1 MTCDSTL
8 QIYTDTITSMQ
19 SNLCTKLFTAALF
32 KSKGLATTQMSINRS
47 LFKLWYIHTMD
58 YSVTVEEKKERGSS
72 PSTIVQNPPTYTRR
86 KTYFAQ
92 KYNLLSFTLWRG
104 QTWIHIHTCLSVHRN
119 WKDALDTDS
128 TGWQGMV
135 EAKLGQNPWIWKKCI
150 KVVYLK
156 SNPSLF
162 SKPKLHQ
169 PGNIFVCCFIKVLY
183 FCSD

>member
-1 MTCDSTL
+1 MVHPYNGL
-8 QIYTDTITSMQ
+8 
-19 SNLCTKLFTAALF
+19 LCNCW
-32 KSKGLATTQMSINRS
+32 G
-47 LFKLWYIHTMD
+47 
-58 YSVTVEEKKERGSS
+58 KKRMRSS
-72 PSTIVQNPPTYTRR
+72 PSTIVQSPPTYTRR

-92 KYNLLSFTLWRG
+92 KYNLLSFTLCRG
-104 QTWIHIHTCLSVHRN
+104 QTRIHIHTCLSVHRN
-119 WKDALDTDS
+119 WKDAIDTDS

-135 EAKLGQNPWIWKKCI
+135 EAKLGQNLWIWKKCI

-156 SNPSLF
+156 SNPSFF